1 MRNDLLHVYT
11 ARFNPLRYEQP
22 QQHFKDWVE
31 HMLDCGVKVHVAEV
45 QYGERPFECDLP
57 HVDHLGLRAST
68 PAWAKEPGFARWIE
82 VTPPKGLENLAKTW
96 IPTFTR
102 CPAHFLRFR
111 LGKALK

>member
-1 MRNDLLHVYT
+1 
-11 ARFNPLRYEQP
+11 
-22 QQHFKDWVE
+22 
-31 HMLDCGVKVHVAEV
+31 VAEKTALGMGLPERLLAILTCYHV
-45 QYGERPFECDLP
+45 EPNRHYGTTVPMNYYLLQ
-57 HVDHLGLRAST
+57 HVELLLEAMD
-68 PAWAKEPGFARWIE
+68 PGFARWIE